1 MAFAEANGSIPPQ
14 RRVGSLPR
22 PSGQVCQPADKPIGP
37 GLQRADSES
46 HQQSQ
51 LNGKGLT
58 MSSAT
63 HARTTDHGLRAF
75 IARGVAGAAAGIA
88 GGLIFGILMV
98 MTGMLPM
105 VAMLVGSSSAAVG
118 AIVHLIISAGLGAL
132 FAVLWRHQRAG
143 SLLIADA
150 AYGVIWWVLGA
161 LLLMPLRLG
170 MPEFEINTTTMLSLM
185 GHLLFGLVTAGTLWA
200 VRRKTQPAN

>member
-132 FAVLWRHQRAG
+132 FAFLWRHQRPG
-143 SLLIADA
+143 SLLIAGA

-170 MPEFEINTTTMLSLM
+170 MPEFEINTTTLLSLM